1 VFDHTGE
8 QEEQDAEDEET
19 LGQLEWELASQSGRL
34 TGELR
39 TGLAVWQTHW

>member
-1 VFDHTGE
+1 MFDHTGE

-34 TGELR
+34 TGEL
-39 TGLAVWQTHW
+39 GACLAVRQAH